1 MIKFRIAC
9 GLAAAVLTAVAQT
22 PEYGYQVIHAYPHD
36 PNAFTQ
42 GLEFRAGFLYESTG
56 LKGRSS
62 VRKVKL
68 ETGQVL
74 QQIEI
79 DPQYFGEGITV
90 LNQQIIELTWQSE
103 TGFVYEQPSFRR
115 LRTFNYAGEGWGLA
129 NDGQNIYMSDGSAQI
144 RIWDPVTLQEKRRIT
159 VRDRGQPV
167 LNLNEL
173 EWVRGEIY
181 ANIWQTDRIARIS
194 PADGRVLGWIDL
206 RGILSAADRT
216 EQVDVLNGIAYD
228 VLGNRLFVTGKLWP
242 KLFEIKL
249 VPLQRK
255 SR

>member
-1 MIKFRIAC
+1 MLRFTC
-9 GLAAAVLTAVAQT
+9 CLAAAVLSLHAQT

-42 GLEFRAGFLYESTG
+42 GLEFRAGFLYEGTG
-56 LKGRSS
+56 LEGRSS
-62 VRKVKL
+62 LRKVKL

-74 QQIEI
+74 QQIDI

-90 LNQQIIELTWQSE
+90 LNQQIIELTWKAE

-115 LRTFNYAGEGWGLA
+115 LRTFNYPGEGWGLA

-159 VRDRGQPV
+159 VRDHGQPV

-181 ANIWQTDRIARIS
+181 ANKWQTDRIARIS

-206 RGILSAADRT
+206 TGILSAADRT

-242 KLFEIKL
+242 KLFEIKV
-249 VPLQRK
+249 VPKPQRK